1 MGREDRYRYQDM
13 DTPLVH
19 RDGEE
24 AEQVSTGLNW
34 TGLDWT
40 GLDWGSSKQSV

>member
-24 AEQVSTGLNW
+24 AEQVSLEMVTVWLNC
-34 TGLDWT
+34 T
-40 GLDWGSSKQSV
+40 

>member
-13 DTPLVH
+13 DTPLVQ

-24 AEQVSTGLNW
+24 AEQVISRLQLGL
-34 TGLDWT
+34 
-40 GLDWGSSKQSV
+40 